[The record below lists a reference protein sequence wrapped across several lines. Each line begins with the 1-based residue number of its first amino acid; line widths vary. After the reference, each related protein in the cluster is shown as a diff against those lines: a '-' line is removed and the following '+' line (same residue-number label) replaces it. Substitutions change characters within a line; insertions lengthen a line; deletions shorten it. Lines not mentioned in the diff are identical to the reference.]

1 MKKYLLFAAGMALVA
16 SSCSEEAEEPEPQ
29 KTVIHDNNNGDVSQ
43 EEEILKAYSLI
54 NSVRKNPSA
63 YSSTMGVD
71 LSGVAPRDSLNWNE
85 ILAKVAQT
93 KANDMATNDYF
104 SHTDLNGYVINYYVN
119 KAGYEIP
126 AKWYAD
132 KTTNYFENIAAGYS
146 TGEATVKQLIYDKG
160 ANNASAGHRASL
172 LGMTDWTSNCYDIGI
187 GFAYNKNS
195 KYRYYWSII
204 IAKHNY

>member
-1 MKKYLLFAAGMALVA
+1 MKKWILFAAGLAFFTTA
-16 SSCSEEAEEPEPQ
+16 CDEENDEPEQPH
-29 KTVIHDNNNGDVSQ
+29 KMIIHDDGDEVSQ
-43 EEEILKAYSLI
+43 SDEVQKAYALI
-54 NSVRKNPSA
+54 NKVRKNPSA
-63 YSSTMGVD
+63 YSSAMGVD
-71 LSGVAPRDSLNWNE
+71 LSGVKKRDTLTWNE
-85 ILAKVAQT
+85 ILAKVAQA
-93 KANDMATNDYF
+93 KAEDMANNNYF
-104 SHTDLNGYVINYYVN
+104 SHTDLNGYGVNYYVN

-132 KTTNYFENIAAGYS
+132 KTTNYFENIAAGYN

-160 ANNASAGHRASL
+160 GDNASAGHRASL

>member
-1 MKKYLLFAAGMALVA
+1 MKKWILFAAGLAFFTTA
-16 SSCSEEAEEPEPQ
+16 CEEENDEPEQPH
-29 KTVIHDNNNGDVSQ
+29 KTIIHDDGDEVSQ
-43 EEEILKAYSLI
+43 SDEVQKAYALI
-54 NSVRKNPSA
+54 NKVRKNPSA
-63 YSSTMGVD
+63 YSSVMGVD
-71 LSGVAPRDSLNWNE
+71 LSGVKKRDTLTWNE
-85 ILAKVAQT
+85 ILAKVAQA
-93 KANDMATNDYF
+93 KAEDMANNNYF
-104 SHTDLNGYVINYYVN
+104 SHTDLNGYGINYYVN

-187 GFAYNKNS
+187 GFAYNKSS

>member
-43 EEEILKAYSLI
+43 EEEILKAYTLI

-85 ILAKVAQT
+85 ILANVAQA

-104 SHTDLNGYVINYYVN
+104 
-119 KAGYEIP
+119 
-126 AKWYAD
+126 
-132 KTTNYFENIAAGYS
+132 
-146 TGEATVKQLIYDKG
+146 
-160 ANNASAGHRASL
+160 R
-172 LGMTDWTSNCYDIGI
+172 
-187 GFAYNKNS
+187 
-195 KYRYYWSII
+195 
-204 IAKHNY
+204 

>member
-1 MKKYLLFAAGMALVA
+1 MKKWILFAAGLAFFTTA
-16 SSCSEEAEEPEPQ
+16 CDEENDEPEQPR
-29 KTVIHDNNNGDVSQ
+29 KTIIHDDGDEVSQ
-43 EEEILKAYSLI
+43 SDEVQKAYALI
-54 NSVRKNPSA
+54 NKVRKNPSA
-63 YSSTMGVD
+63 YSSAMGVD
-71 LSGVAPRDSLNWNE
+71 LSGVKKRDTLTWNE
-85 ILAKVAQT
+85 ILAKVAQA
-93 KANDMATNDYF
+93 KAEDMANNNYF
-104 SHTDLNGYVINYYVN
+104 SHTDLNGYGVNYYVN

-160 ANNASAGHRASL
+160 ADNASAGHRASL

>member
-1 MKKYLLFAAGMALVA
+1 MKKWILFAAGLAFFTTA
-16 SSCSEEAEEPEPQ
+16 CEEENDEPEQPR
-29 KTVIHDNNNGDVSQ
+29 KTIIHDDGGEVSQ
-43 EEEILKAYSLI
+43 TDEVQKAYALI
-54 NSVRKNPSA
+54 NKVRKNPSA
-63 YSSTMGVD
+63 YSSAMGVD
-71 LSGVAPRDSLNWNE
+71 LSGVKKRDTLTWNE
-85 ILAKVAQT
+85 ILAKVAQA
-93 KANDMATNDYF
+93 KAEDMANNNYF
-104 SHTDLNGYVINYYVN
+104 SHTDLSGYGINYYVN